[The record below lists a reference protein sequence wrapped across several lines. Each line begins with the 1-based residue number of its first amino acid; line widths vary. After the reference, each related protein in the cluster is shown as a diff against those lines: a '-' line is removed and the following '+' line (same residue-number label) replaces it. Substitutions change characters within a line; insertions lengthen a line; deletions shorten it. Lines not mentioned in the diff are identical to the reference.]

1 MTTKAGTMMLRLG
14 YLVEEFEYNSL
25 IVVKIF
31 ELGDSLINDTAH
43 SKESLKF

>member
-1 MTTKAGTMMLRLG
+1 MLRLG

-25 IVVKIF
+25 IVVKFF
-31 ELGDSLINDTAH
+31 EPGNSLINDTAH